1 MTDCVTR
8 TGDDKTMWLV
18 TLPEI
23 ITNNSTHPPGG
34 KSGRYSEQ
42 RGIVGANF

>member
-23 ITNNSTHPPGG
+23 ITNNSTRRG

>member
-8 TGDDKTMWLV
+8 TVKDKTMWLV

-23 ITNNSTHPPGG
+23 ITNNIT
-34 KSGRYSEQ
+34 RQEENL
-42 RGIVGANF
+42 IVILCR